1 MRETAVWEGP
11 GPISVA
17 PFEDR
22 VMGQEP
28 RNAGGFLEGGKG
40 NGINSLLQSPEGI
53 WPRGHLDFSPM
64 QPISDL

>member
-1 MRETAVWEGP
+1 MSETAVWEGP

-22 VMGQEP
+22 GIGQEP
-28 RNAGGFLEGGKG
+28 RNAGGLLDAGKG
-40 NGINSLLQSPEGI
+40 NEINSLLQSPEGM
-53 WPRGHLDFSPM
+53 WSHGHLDFSPM

>member
-1 MRETAVWEGP
+1 MGEMAVWEGP

-22 VMGQEP
+22 AMGQEP
-28 RNAGGFLEGGKG
+28 RNAGGFLEAGKG
-40 NGINSLLQSPEGI
+40 NEINSLLQSPEGM
-53 WPRGHLDFSPM
+53 WSRGHLDFSPM